1 MPAGLKPVVVAV
13 LVAYAPHRSAAA
25 QAPVVATAAEHV
37 QIEHLGATRAAW
49 QGQAFRTTLRVLVDD
64 RWLREHALQPFGR
77 ELGVPLQV
85 QAPWTT
91 GMDGVELVVDA
102 RAPVGPTFALG
113 ESVERFDRVA
123 PRFVDGREWT
133 AYERDFA
140 WRARRPGELAFEA
153 PVVRVAWSP
162 AWRDDAFQG
171 RQPLDRRDELLRGA
185 SLSVRIDEPPE
196 EGRPIEWA
204 GAVGR
209 WSVLA
214 RLDREEAE
222 QGAEVV
228 LELVVLGEGAAD
240 APHPGSVR
248 DSRGLRVLGS
258 SSRAI
263 EGGASHAW
271 HLACDHAGRA
281 SVVPPRVAWFDPESG
296 RYEASSVEPLEIVVR
311 AAQPEA
317 SDTTQSRNARED
329 DLEGWIKASIAVA
342 IVALCIAAWIVA
354 RRRAR

>member
-1 MPAGLKPVVVAV
+1 MPTGLKFVVVAA
-13 LVAYAPHRSAAA
+13 LVAFAPQRSAAA

-37 QIEHLGATRAAW
+37 QIEHLGATSAAW

-123 PRFVDGREWT
+123 PRLVDGREWT

-140 WRARRPGELAFEA
+140 WRARRPGAFAFEA
-153 PVVRVAWSP
+153 PLVRVAWSP

-171 RQPLDRRDELLRGA
+171 RQPLDRRDELLRGGA
-185 SLSVRIDEPPE
+185 LSVRIDEPPE
-196 EGRPIEWA
+196 DGRPIEWT

-214 RLDREEAE
+214 RLDRDEAE

-228 LELVVLGEGAAD
+228 LELVVLGEGAAE

-248 DSRGLRVLGS
+248 ELRGLRVLGF

-271 HLACDHAGRA
+271 QLACDRAGRA

-311 AAQPEA
+311 AAQPQA
-317 SDTTQSRNARED
+317 SDTTPSRNAGEGE
-329 DLEGWIKASIAVA
+329 LEGWIKATIAVA
-342 IVALCIAAWIVA
+342 IVGLGIAAWIVA